1 MRSQD
6 GPCSPQEGLTIPATL
21 ASARRPPV
29 PRTSPPIQSRTAG
42 GVADAATGFAALVVG
57 LHAVASVAA
66 STAHAAPAH
75 DAPKPEAAGPAA
87 RNTEPPQQAAPK
99 DDLKIVDKPIPFDD
113 ERVRLTLAY
122 RRQHSDPDAKDIT
135 IEPRVIVLHYTAGGT
150 ARGTF
155 EYFSGTHM
163 EAGRPQLAAA
173 GDVNVSAHFLVDRDG
188 TIFRLMPET
197 RFARHCIGLNHIAIG
212 IENVGD
218 EHRWPLT
225 DAQVEADARLVR
237 HLAAQFPITHLIG
250 HSEAARL
257 EGKIYFQERDPRYRN
272 SKPDPGDRFMKLVR
286 AKLTDLKLQGP
297 P

>member
-1 MRSQD
+1 M
-6 GPCSPQEGLTIPATL
+6 L
-21 ASARRPPV
+21 ASAPRPPV
-29 PRTSPPIQSRTAG
+29 PRNTSPPIHSRAAG
-42 GVADAATGFAALVVG
+42 GVAGIATGLAALVVG
-57 LHAVASVAA
+57 LQALASVTA

-75 DAPKPEAAGPAA
+75 DAPKPEAARP
-87 RNTEPPQQAAPK
+87 EPPKQAPKDDRK

-113 ERVRLTLAY
+113 DRVRLTLAY

-135 IEPRVIVLHYTAGGT
+135 IEPRVIVLHYTAGGS
-150 ARGTF
+150 AKSTF
-155 EYFSGTHM
+155 EYFSGNHM
-163 EAGRPQLAAA
+163 EAGRAQLAAA

-188 TIFRLMPET
+188 TIYRLMPET

-286 AKLTDLKLQGP
+286 ARLTDLKLQGP

>member
-1 MRSQD
+1 MP
-6 GPCSPQEGLTIPATL
+6 GAPLTISAML
-21 ASARRPPV
+21 ASAPRPPV
-29 PRTSPPIQSRTAG
+29 PRNTSPPIHSRASG
-42 GVADAATGFAALVVG
+42 AAPGIAALVVG
-57 LHAVASVAA
+57 LHALASVAA
-66 STAHAAPAH
+66 STAHAAPDRTAKPEPAKREPAKRE
-75 DAPKPEAAGPAA
+75 APKQDP
-87 RNTEPPQQAAPK
+87 R

-122 RRQHSDPDAKDIT
+122 RRQHSDPDARDIT

-150 ARGTF
+150 AKGTF
-155 EYFSGTHM
+155 EYFSGNHM

-173 GDVNVSAHFLVDRDG
+173 GDVNVSSHFLVDRDG
-188 TIFRLMPET
+188 TIYRLMPET

-237 HLAAQFPITHLIG
+237 HLAARYPITHLIG

-257 EGKIYFQERDPRYRN
+257 DGKIYFQERDPRYRN

-286 AKLTDLKLQGP
+286 ARLTDLTLQGP

>member
-1 MRSQD
+1 VA
-6 GPCSPQEGLTIPATL
+6 GFAPGL
-21 ASARRPPV
+21 
-29 PRTSPPIQSRTAG
+29 
-42 GVADAATGFAALVVG
+42 AALVVG
-57 LHAVASVAA
+57 LHALA
-66 STAHAAPAH
+66 STATTAAHAAPAH
-75 DAPKPEAAGPAA
+75 DAPKPEAAGPATRKA
-87 RNTEPPQQAAPK
+87 EPPKGAPK

-122 RRQHSDPDAKDIT
+122 RRQHSDPDARDIA

-155 EYFSGTHM
+155 EYFSGNHM

-173 GDVNVSAHFLVDRDG
+173 GDVNVSSHFLVDRDG
-188 TIFRLMPET
+188 TIYRLMPET

-237 HLAAQFPITHLIG
+237 HLAAQFPITHLVG

-286 AKLTDLKLQGP
+286 ARLTDLKLQGP

>member
-1 MRSQD
+1 M
-6 GPCSPQEGLTIPATL
+6 L
-21 ASARRPPV
+21 ASAPRPPV
-29 PRTSPPIQSRTAG
+29 PRNTSPPIHNHRSGRAAG
-42 GVADAATGFAALVVG
+42 FAPGLAALVVG
-57 LHAVASVAA
+57 LQALASIAA
-66 STAHAAPAH
+66 TAAHAAPAH
-75 DAPKPEAAGPAA
+75 DAPRTEAARA
-87 RNTEPPQQAAPK
+87 RAEPPKDAPPKDAPK
-99 DDLKIVDKPIPFDD
+99 DDLKIIDKPIPFDD

-122 RRQHSDPDAKDIT
+122 RRQHSDPDARDIT

-155 EYFSGTHM
+155 EYFSGNHM

-173 GDVNVSAHFLVDRDG
+173 GDVNVSSHFLVDRDG
-188 TIFRLMPET
+188 TIYRLMPET

-237 HLAAQFPITHLIG
+237 HLAAQFPITHLVG

-272 SKPDPGDRFMKLVR
+272 SKPDPGERFMKLVR
-286 AKLTDLKLQGP
+286 ARLTDLKLQGP

>member
-1 MRSQD
+1 M
-6 GPCSPQEGLTIPATL
+6 L

-29 PRTSPPIQSRTAG
+29 PRNTSPPIQSRS
-42 GVADAATGFAALVVG
+42 ADVATGLAALVVG

-87 RNTEPPQQAAPK
+87 RKTEPPQEAAPR

-122 RRQHSDPDAKDIT
+122 RRQHSDPDARDIT
-135 IEPRVIVLHYTAGGT
+135 IEPKVIVLHYTAGGT

-155 EYFSGTHM
+155 EYFSGNHM

-173 GDVNVSAHFLVDRDG
+173 GDVNVSSHFLVDRDG
-188 TIFRLMPET
+188 TIYRLMPET

-218 EHRWPLT
+218 EHKWPLT

-286 AKLTDLKLQGP
+286 ARLTDLKLQGP

>member
-1 MRSQD
+1 MP
-6 GPCSPQEGLTIPATL
+6 GAPLTISAML
-21 ASARRPPV
+21 ARASRLVSA
-29 PRTSPPIQSRTAG
+29 A
-42 GVADAATGFAALVVG
+42 AAL
-57 LHAVASVAA
+57 HALASVAA
-66 STAHAAPAH
+66 STAHAAPDPA
-75 DAPKPEAAGPAA
+75 ATAAAG
-87 RNTEPPQQAAPK
+87 N

-122 RRQHSDPDAKDIT
+122 RRQHSDPDARDIT

-150 ARGTF
+150 AKGTF
-155 EYFSGTHM
+155 EYFGGNHM

-188 TIFRLMPET
+188 TIYRLMPET

-237 HLAAQFPITHLIG
+237 HLAAQFAITHLVG

-272 SKPDPGDRFMKLVR
+272 SKPDPGDRFMKRVR
-286 AKLTDLKLQGP
+286 ARLTDLKLQGP

>member
-1 MRSQD
+1 M
-6 GPCSPQEGLTIPATL
+6 TISATL
-21 ASARRPPV
+21 ASAPRPPV
-29 PRTSPPIQSRTAG
+29 PRNTSPPIRSRAAG
-42 GVADAATGFAALVVG
+42 GVTGIATGLAALVVG
-57 LHAVASVAA
+57 LHALASVTA

-75 DAPKPEAAGPAA
+75 DAPKA
-87 RNTEPPQQAAPK
+87 
-99 DDLKIVDKPIPFDD
+99 DLKIVDKPIPFDD
-113 ERVRLTLAY
+113 DRVRLTLAY

-135 IEPRVIVLHYTAGGT
+135 IEPKVIVLHYTAGGS

-163 EAGRPQLAAA
+163 EAGRAQLAAA

-188 TIFRLMPET
+188 TIYRLMPET

-218 EHRWPLT
+218 EQRWPLT

-286 AKLTDLKLQGP
+286 ARLTDLKLQGP